1 MLIILWELMKM
12 TKVAG
17 AVALITGRYSVMVYN
32 ELTGTVI
39 VKNWEDGDGDEIL
52 AKIVKM
58 Q

>member
-1 MLIILWELMKM
+1 M
-12 TKVAG
+12 TKAAG

-39 VKNWEDGDGDEIL
+39 VKNWEGGDGDESL
-52 AKIVKM
+52 AKIVKI

>member
-1 MLIILWELMKM
+1 MLIILLELMKM
-12 TKVAG
+12 TKAAG

-32 ELTGTVI
+32 ELKGTVI
-39 VKNWEDGDGDEIL
+39 VRNWEGGDGGEIL